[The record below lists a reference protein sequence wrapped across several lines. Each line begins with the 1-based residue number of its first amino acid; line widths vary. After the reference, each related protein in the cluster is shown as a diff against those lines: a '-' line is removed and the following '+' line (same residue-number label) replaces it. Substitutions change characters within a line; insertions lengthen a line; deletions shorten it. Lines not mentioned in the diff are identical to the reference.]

1 MMNLIYLN
9 KIRLLLT
16 LEHGKMGECMSCDDK
31 SGVVVIN
38 QSTASSERCNVDAT
52 STSKNNEVGMDDNEM
67 KEEMSRFSGKC
78 GRHYMSMK
86 SGFQKFSLKCS
97 NIMPIFGS

>member
-1 MMNLIYLN
+1 MNLIYLN

-78 GRHYMSMK
+78 GRHYIVPHTNIPYHK
-86 SGFQKFSLKCS
+86 S
-97 NIMPIFGS
+97 